1 MFLFMFFKV
10 DNLSSKVRDYSALYD
25 MVRSCNDRNIRRT
38 NLVQQLCET
47 GCSRSTAYAAIN
59 KYSLTTNDRGMTVFA
74 LKYLGIGLLI
84 SYKN

>member
-1 MFLFMFFKV
+1 MFFDV
-10 DNLSSKVRDYSALYD
+10 DNLSSYVHDYSSLYDKVRGY
-25 MVRSCNDRNIRRT
+25 NERNIHRT
-38 NLVQQLCET
+38 QLVQQLCET
-47 GCSRSTAYAAIN
+47 GCGKSTAYAAIN